1 MKMNHKRERDT
12 EREGGDA
19 LVVGRIA
26 KLTLD
31 QIFLTNQSK
40 LIVIMN
46 WLNLA
51 FKLAIILFKI
61 FLELAFKVIS
71 LINSFWERE
80 WDRN

>member
-1 MKMNHKRERDT
+1 MNHKRERDR

-46 WLNLA
+46 
-51 FKLAIILFKI
+51 
-61 FLELAFKVIS
+61 
-71 LINSFWERE
+71 
-80 WDRN
+80 